1 MNKLRNFLEQIAKQH
16 EMEKSKRSFR
26 TTELCNYS
34 RNTPKPFEYPNFV
47 AFIQSG
53 HSKKADEM
61 VYSSSDSGTD
71 TKEEEQDDCISTSL
85 DSNSETEF
93 GDDEGNSPEPVSN
106 SEEEGNDM
114 SNTWT
119 SSIKFQERK

>member
-1 MNKLRNFLEQIAKQH
+1 
-16 EMEKSKRSFR
+16 MEKSKRSFR

-34 RNTPKPFEYPNFV
+34 RNTPKPFEYPDFV

-71 TKEEEQDDCISTSL
+71 TKEEELDEYISTSF
-85 DSNSETEF
+85 DSISETEF
-93 GDDEGNSPEPVSN
+93 GDDEGNSPEAVSN
-106 SEEEGNDM
+106 SEEENNDM
-114 SNTWT
+114 TKYLD
-119 SSIKFQERK
+119 IIYKFQERK